1 MFQQNQGYHF
11 FNLNIFYQARKKRLP
26 VEPLELL
33 TGVQVGALPQHPT
46 GPVPAAFL
54 SLDTGFLSEKPLVL
68 TGALAVCYG
77 RCGP

>member
-1 MFQQNQGYHF
+1 M
-11 FNLNIFYQARKKRLP
+11 
-26 VEPLELL
+26 EPLELL
-33 TGVQVGALPQHPT
+33 TGVQVGALPEHPT

-54 SLDTGFLSEKPLVL
+54 SLDTGSSEKPLVL